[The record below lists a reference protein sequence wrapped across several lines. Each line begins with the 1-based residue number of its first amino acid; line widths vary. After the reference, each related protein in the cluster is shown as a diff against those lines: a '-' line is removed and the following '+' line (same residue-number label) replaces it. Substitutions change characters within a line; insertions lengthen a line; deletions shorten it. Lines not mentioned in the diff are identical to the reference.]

1 MTDMVEVVVTRAL
14 RWGIVI
20 GTVCGFGI
28 GFSLKHPSDYPEPE
42 AVPVIERANVGT
54 FDWST
59 LRVGL
64 VFCWVYLDHG
74 KLSFTILTHDE
85 ARHAGVWGE
94 CSPADG
100 PLPVRPYPAPVAWRL
115 DENP

>member
-1 MTDMVEVVVTRAL
+1 VGHPVCCGLGVAL
-14 RWGIVI
+14 GYAVALPAD
-20 GTVCGFGI
+20 V
-28 GFSLKHPSDYPEPE
+28 PE
-42 AVPVIERANVGT
+42 AVPVIERANVGVI
-54 FDWST
+54 DWPT
-59 LRVGL
+59 ARVGL